1 MAQPEHQLP
10 VDLFIDLD
18 RSGPVPL
25 YHQVAKRLE
34 QAIYEEILPSG
45 ARLENE
51 VALGQRLGIS
61 RPTIRRAIQELV
73 DKGLLVR
80 RRGVGTQVVHG
91 KVNRNVDLT
100 SLFEDLQ
107 RTGQKPA
114 TEVLSAD
121 VETADETV
129 AEALGVEVGSD
140 VLHIKRL
147 RRADGAPIAI
157 LDNILPADFIDLDIE
172 ALRSHALYQL
182 LRARGVT
189 LRVAKQKIGARE
201 ATAAESELLTVRKGG
216 ALLTMDR
223 TAFDSSGR
231 AIEYGQHVYRPEL
244 YQFEITVVDR

>member
-1 MAQPEHQLP
+1 MAQPEHTLP
-10 VDLFIDLD
+10 VELFIDLE

-34 QAIYEEILPSG
+34 QAIYDEVLPSG

-51 VALGQRLGIS
+51 VSLGQRLGIS

-107 RTGQKPA
+107 RTGQKPE
-114 TEVLSAD
+114 TELLSAEI
-121 VETADETV
+121 ETANDTV
-129 AEALGVEVGSD
+129 AEALGVEVGSE
-140 VLHIKRL
+140 VLHITRL
-147 RRADGAPIAI
+147 RKADGAPIAI
-157 LDNILPADFIDLDIE
+157 LDNILPADFTDLSTD
-172 ALRSHALYQL
+172 ALKTHALYQL

-189 LRVAKQKIGARE
+189 LRVAKQRIGARE
-201 ATAAESELLTVRKGG
+201 ATASESELLDIRKGG
-216 ALLTMDR
+216 ALLTMER

-231 AIEYGQHVYRPEL
+231 AIEYGQHIYRPEL
-244 YQFEITVVDR
+244 YQFEMTLVDR